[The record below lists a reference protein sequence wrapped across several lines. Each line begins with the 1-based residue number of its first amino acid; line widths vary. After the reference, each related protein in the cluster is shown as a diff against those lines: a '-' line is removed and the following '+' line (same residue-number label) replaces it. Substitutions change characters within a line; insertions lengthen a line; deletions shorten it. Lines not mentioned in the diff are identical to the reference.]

1 VETLEA
7 IILDNTPT
15 NTGHTGGLGAQLEK
29 KLGRK
34 LHMIGCALHMN
45 ELPLRHLMTTLD
57 GKAQSATQWTGPIG
71 KQLEKEDLHIRPPVA
86 FQPVETSVVLP
97 PEEVLQ
103 DLSNDQRLLLEYMLG
118 VSCGTVKESF
128 IHRKPGP
135 LNLARWLTAAIRILM
150 LYTRTLEP
158 SENLTLL
165 VNYIQAVYG
174 KVWFRVK
181 SEKSFTKAPEILFE
195 MVQDVRKIDIDSKI
209 FNIVVPVLRR
219 NAFSCLGE
227 NFLASLLYS
236 DNQQHRELAVQ
247 KILQIRAAGRQDIAA
262 TEKKIPDLNF
272 DADNWGEMV
281 RIMSVNCQEPPCVT
295 KISDEELVD
304 MSSTPAAPPCF
315 PIHTQSVERAVKL
328 TTEASR
334 TSYVW
339 EKRHEYIVAKNAS
352 RQAREKFKTKKE
364 YKVKVS

>member
-1 VETLEA
+1 
-7 IILDNTPT
+7 
-15 NTGHTGGLGAQLEK
+15 
-29 KLGRK
+29 
-34 LHMIGCALHMN
+34 MN
-45 ELPLRHLMTTLD
+45 ELPLRHLVTTLD
-57 GKAQSATQWTGPIG
+57 GKAVSGSQWTGPIG
-71 KQLEKEDLHIRPPVA
+71 KQLGREDLHTRGPVA
-86 FQPVETSVVLP
+86 FKPVETSVIRP
-97 PEEVLQ
+97 PAEVLN

-158 SENLTLL
+158 SENLILL

-181 SEKSFTKAPEILFE
+181 SEKSFTKAPEIIFD
-195 MVQDVRKIDIDSKI
+195 MIQDIRKIDIDSKI
-209 FNIVVPVLRR
+209 YDIVAPVLRR

-236 DNQQHRELAVQ
+236 DNLQHRELAVQ
-247 KILQIRAAGRQDIAA
+247 KILQVRAAGRQDIAA
-262 TEKKIPDLNF
+262 TEKKIPELNF
-272 DADNWGEMV
+272 DADNWGELV
-281 RIMSVNCQEPPCVT
+281 RIMSVNCQEPPCVK
-295 KISDEELVD
+295 KISDEELVN
-304 MSSTPAAPPCF
+304 MISSPAAPPCF

-328 TTEASR
+328 TSEASR

-339 EKRHEYIVAKNAS
+339 EKRHEFIVTKNES
-352 RQAREKFKTKKE
+352 RQARKFFKTKKD
-364 YKVKVS
+364 YK